1 MIKIVGVVVVI
12 GTLSLLGLTVARG
25 YGLRVRQLEDL
36 QSAFA
41 LLETEIVYGL
51 TPLPEAFMRVS
62 QRMTEPTAGLL
73 GQAAAGLWAAQ
84 PVQSAWNQ
92 AVAQL
97 AEVSAL
103 KREDLERLR
112 YFGCGLG
119 EADIREQ
126 QKKFRLL
133 AEQLDRAI
141 ASAWAEK
148 NKNQRIWQYLGVSA
162 GIAVAL
168 LLI

>member
-1 MIKIVGVVVVI
+1 MLRLMGAVMVVLA
-12 GTLSLLGLTVARG
+12 GSLLGFVVARG

-51 TPLPEAFMRVS
+51 TPLGEAFERVS
-62 QRMTEPTAGLL
+62 HRVAQPAANFL
-73 GQAAAGLWAAQ
+73 GQSAAGLNGGQ
-84 PVQSAWNQ
+84 TVESAWQ
-92 AVAQL
+92 RAL
-97 AEVSAL
+97 DELGRDSAL
-103 KREDLERLR
+103 RREDVEILR
-112 YFGCGLG
+112 YFGRGLG
-119 EADIREQ
+119 EADIGQQ

-133 AEQLDRAI
+133 SEQLERAV
-141 ASAWAEK
+141 AQAWAEK
-148 NKNQRIWQYLGVSA
+148 NKNQRIWQYLGVTG

>member
-1 MIKIVGVVVVI
+1 MLKLLGVVVVI
-12 GTLSLLGLTVARG
+12 TAFSLLGLTVARG

-51 TPLPEAFMRVS
+51 TPLPEAFARVS
-62 QRMTEPTAGLL
+62 AR
-73 GQAAAGLWAAQ
+73 AAQ
-84 PVQSAWNQ
+84 PVQKAWDE
-92 AVAQL
+92 AVERFG
-97 AEVSAL
+97 EVSAL
-103 KREDLERLR
+103 KREDLEILR

-133 AEQLDRAI
+133 GEQLERAV
-141 ASAWAEK
+141 AVAWADK